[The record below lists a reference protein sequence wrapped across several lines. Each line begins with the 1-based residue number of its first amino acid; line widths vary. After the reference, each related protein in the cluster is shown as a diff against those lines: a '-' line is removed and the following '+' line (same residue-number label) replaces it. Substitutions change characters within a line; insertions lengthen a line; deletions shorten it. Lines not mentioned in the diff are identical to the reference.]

1 MSEPFPLPDL
11 GRRSFLLGA
20 LGLGAGAALSAC
32 TSNTPAASAPSGGN
46 VAAPSAAP
54 TPRRARR

>member
-11 GRRSFLLGA
+11 GRRSVLLGA

-32 TSNTPAASAPSGGN
+32 TSNTPAG
-46 VAAPSAAP
+46 
-54 TPRRARR
+54 ARRHGRRRPHRGRQRRRPGPR